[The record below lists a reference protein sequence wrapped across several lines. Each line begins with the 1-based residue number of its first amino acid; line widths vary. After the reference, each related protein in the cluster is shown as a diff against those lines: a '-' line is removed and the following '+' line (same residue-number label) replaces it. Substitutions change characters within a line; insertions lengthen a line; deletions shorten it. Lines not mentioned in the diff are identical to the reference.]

1 MSQRGQA
8 TVELVLMMPLLLVL
22 VFVLFEVGR
31 VFGSWIIITN
41 SSREGARYGVVLTQ
55 DPASD
60 PAIQGRVQA
69 TAQFLDVDAVP
80 CTGSYSSCIQI
91 DRAAAATGC
100 VSPESCVTVTVR
112 YRVFTL
118 MPITGDIPF
127 LGPIN
132 YPGFMEVI
140 GVSTMRAE

>member
-1 MSQRGQA
+1 MKQRGQA
-8 TVELVLMMPLLLVL
+8 TVELVLMMPLLLAL
-22 VFVLFEVGR
+22 LFLLFEFGR

-41 SSREGARYGVVLTQ
+41 SSREGARYAVVLAQNST
-55 DPASD
+55 SN

-91 DRAAAATGC
+91 NRTPSTC
-100 VSPESCVTVTVR
+100 VECTVTVTVR

-132 YPGFMEVI
+132 YPGFMEVV

>member
-1 MSQRGQA
+1 MKQRGQA
-8 TVELVLMMPLLLVL
+8 TVELVLMMPLLLAL
-22 VFVLFEVGR
+22 LFVLFEFGR

-41 SSREGARYGVVLTQ
+41 SSREGARYAVVLTQ
-55 DPASD
+55 APTSD

-80 CTGSYSSCIQI
+80 CTGSYNSCIQI
-91 DRAAAATGC
+91 DRTATPC
-100 VSPESCVTVTVR
+100 VECAVTVTVR

-127 LGPIN
+127 IGPIN
-132 YPGFMEVI
+132 YPGFLEVI